1 MYQSP
6 VYEKYLQKQDKKSKT
21 KSTNLYNVL
30 ADEQSIVPQ
39 DNTVSRDGFFDIFRR
54 KKNNKTDENNIHDI
68 DEVNEVNEV
77 VSINDDNDDNNEN
90 NENNN
95 VIEFDDEP
103 ELEVYPSEESSSEIV
118 SSDTPFQDMNE
129 MNYQH
134 STEDNDL
141 QYLLDELN
149 NANSEDFETT
159 LDTET
164 TQNNYQ
170 SRPVLKSG
178 TSRYIENLRKYYD

>member
-6 VYEKYLQKQDKKSKT
+6 VYEKYLQKQDKKSK
-21 KSTNLYNVL
+21 STNLYNVL
-30 ADEQSIVPQ
+30 ANEQSIVPQ
-39 DNTVSRDGFFDIFRR
+39 DNTVSRDGFFDFFRH
-54 KKNNKTDENNIHDI
+54 KKTDENNIP
-68 DEVNEVNEV
+68 EVDEVNEV
-77 VSINDDNDDNNEN
+77 VSINDDNND
-90 NENNN
+90 NNN

-129 MNYQH
+129 MNYQQ
-134 STEDNDL
+134 STEDNDI

>member
-6 VYEKYLQKQDKKSKT
+6 VYEKYLQKQDKKSKSKT
-21 KSTNLYNVL
+21 TNLYNVL

-54 KKNNKTDENNIHDI
+54 KKNNKTDENND
-68 DEVNEVNEV
+68 
-77 VSINDDNDDNNEN
+77 
-90 NENNN
+90 NNN

-149 NANSEDFETT
+149 NENSEDFETT

>member
-6 VYEKYLQKQDKKSKT
+6 VYEKYLQKQDKKSKS

-39 DNTVSRDGFFDIFRR
+39 DNAVSRDGFFDFFRR
-54 KKNNKTDENNIHDI
+54 NKTEENNIP
-68 DEVNEVNEV
+68 EVNEVNEV
-77 VSINDDNDDNNEN
+77 VSIDNYDNNEN
-90 NENNN
+90 NDNNN

-129 MNYQH
+129 MNYQQ

-178 TSRYIENLRKYYD
+178 TSKYIANLRKYYD

>member
-6 VYEKYLQKQDKKSKT
+6 VYEKYLQKQDKKLKSK
-21 KSTNLYNVL
+21 SANLYNVL

-39 DNTVSRDGFFDIFRR
+39 DNTVSRDGFFDFF
-54 KKNNKTDENNIHDI
+54 KHKKTDENNIPEVN
-68 DEVNEVNEV
+68 EVNEVNEV
-77 VSINDDNDDNNEN
+77 VSIDNYDN

-103 ELEVYPSEESSSEIV
+103 ELEVYPSEESSSEII
-118 SSDTPFQDMNE
+118 SSDTPFQDMN
-129 MNYQH
+129 YQQ
-134 STEDNDL
+134 STEDIDL
-141 QYLLDELN
+141 QDLLDELN

-159 LDTET
+159 TET

-178 TSRYIENLRKYYD
+178 TSKYIANLRKYYD

>member
-39 DNTVSRDGFFDIFRR
+39 DNAVSRDGFFDFFRR
-54 KKNNKTDENNIHDI
+54 KKTNKNDENNIP
-68 DEVNEVNEV
+68 EVNEVDEVNEV
-77 VSINDDNDDNNEN
+77 VSIDNYDNNEN

-118 SSDTPFQDMNE
+118 SSDTPFQDMKE
-129 MNYQH
+129 MNYHQ

-149 NANSEDFETT
+149 NANSEDFETE
-159 LDTET
+159 LDIET

-170 SRPVLKSG
+170 PRPVLKSG
-178 TSRYIENLRKYYD
+178 TSRYIANLRKYYD

>member
-6 VYEKYLQKQDKKSKT
+6 VYEKYLQKQDKKSKS
-21 KSTNLYNVL
+21 KSANLYNVL

-39 DNTVSRDGFFDIFRR
+39 DNTVSRDGFFDFF
-54 KKNNKTDENNIHDI
+54 KHKKTDENNIPDI
-68 DEVNEVNEV
+68 DEINEVISV
-77 VSINDDNDDNNEN
+77 DDDN

-118 SSDTPFQDMNE
+118 SSDTPFQDMN
-129 MNYQH
+129 YQQ
-134 STEDNDL
+134 STEDIDL
-141 QYLLDELN
+141 QDLLDELN
-149 NANSEDFETT
+149 NANSEDFETI

-178 TSRYIENLRKYYD
+178 TSRYIANLRKYYD

>member
-6 VYEKYLQKQDKKSKT
+6 VYEKYLQKQDKKSKS

-39 DNTVSRDGFFDIFRR
+39 DNTVSRDGFFDLFRR
-54 KKNNKTDENNIHDI
+54 KKNNKNDENNIPEVE
-68 DEVNEVNEV
+68 EVNEVNEV
-77 VSINDDNDDNNEN
+77 VSIDNYDNNEN

-118 SSDTPFQDMNE
+118 SSDTPFQDMN
-129 MNYQH
+129 YQQ
-134 STEDNDL
+134 STEDNDI

-178 TSRYIENLRKYYD
+178 TSRYIANLRKYYD

>member
-6 VYEKYLQKQDKKSKT
+6 VYEKYLQKQDKKSKS

-39 DNTVSRDGFFDIFRR
+39 DNTVSRDGFFDFFRR

-68 DEVNEVNEV
+68 DEVDEV
-77 VSINDDNDDNNEN
+77 VSIDDDNNEN

-129 MNYQH
+129 MNYQQ
-134 STEDNDL
+134 STEDNDI

-149 NANSEDFETT
+149 NANSEDFETE

-178 TSRYIENLRKYYD
+178 TSKYIANLRKYYD

>member
-6 VYEKYLQKQDKKSKT
+6 VYEKYLQKQDKKS

-39 DNTVSRDGFFDIFRR
+39 DNTVSRDGFFDLFRH
-54 KKNNKTDENNIHDI
+54 KKNDENNIP
-68 DEVNEVNEV
+68 EVDEVNEV
-77 VSINDDNDDNNEN
+77 VSINDDN

-118 SSDTPFQDMNE
+118 SSDTPFQDMN
-129 MNYQH
+129 YRQ

-141 QYLLDELN
+141 QDLLDELN
-149 NANSEDFETT
+149 NENSEDFETT
-159 LDTET
+159 TDT

>member
-6 VYEKYLQKQDKKSKT
+6 VYEKYLQKQDKKSKS

-39 DNTVSRDGFFDIFRR
+39 DNAVSRDGFFDFFRR
-54 KKNNKTDENNIHDI
+54 NKTEENNIP
-68 DEVNEVNEV
+68 EVNEVNEV
-77 VSINDDNDDNNEN
+77 VSINDDNNEN
-90 NENNN
+90 NDNNN

-129 MNYQH
+129 MNYQQ

-178 TSRYIENLRKYYD
+178 TSKYIANLRKYYD